1 MSVMFREGDVT
12 ADDCPRCRKTVQAR
26 FERRSVQLAR
36 TRLRVR
42 DVLVDVCPDCDH
54 MIAVAPASLAQL
66 REAGI
71 WK

>member
-1 MSVMFREGDVT
+1 MSVTFREGDVT
-12 ADDCPRCRKTVQAR
+12 ADTCPRCHKQVQAR
-26 FERRSVQLAR
+26 FELRSVQLAR

-54 MIAVAPASLAQL
+54 MIAVAPGSLAQL